1 MGHHNIIVKY
11 QGCQAVIL
19 STMWPAAAQSVI
31 RTSVTCSEYYL
42 SSAAAGII
50 SHLPYIT
57 NRRMAYVTREVTYP
71 ASTLEEVIQQ
81 FKTWRATPRRK
92 SRIAAE
98 LWDAAVSLTDQ
109 YSIHRISRT
118 LKLNHS
124 ALRDQVAA
132 RTHEKCLATAQQ
144 ACFL

>member
-1 MGHHNIIVKY
+1 MSHAKSPTR
-11 QGCQAVIL
+11 QA
-19 STMWPAAAQSVI
+19 
-31 RTSVTCSEYYL
+31 
-42 SSAAAGII
+42 
-50 SHLPYIT
+50 
-57 NRRMAYVTREVTYP
+57 
-71 ASTLEEVIQQ
+71 TLEEVTQQ
-81 FKTWRATPRRK
+81 FKTWRATRRRK

-144 ACFL
+144 ACFLELPAHQPSPSSECLIEMENRHGEKMRMHFAGGVSLDFFALIKNFWARRP